1 MWGVIYFA
9 GGLQIANVTALSI
22 LLITYTNKENY
33 QQLGDVKF
41 ILKKKIPGLAKVVLA
56 RYTYIISIK
65 QQYFGILVTF

>member
-22 LLITYTNKENY
+22 LLTTYTNKENY

-41 ILKKKIPGLAKVVLA
+41 ILKKRFQVLL
-56 RYTYIISIK
+56 K
-65 QQYFGILVTF
+65 LCWPDILT